1 MEKPDLDKMWE
12 TFIKLSWDD
21 ILYGRHIDI
30 IRKKVQPLIS
40 NLKNEGLIR
49 WYSFLI
55 HDRRSGVPTTE
66 DDNNPYFHLRFESEE
81 VNPKDF
87 LPNYCVL
94 TRKIERA
101 CLENIF
107 MGGGVKFDVSLLKNE
122 SIEDVWR
129 IIGEQSEW
137 LLFILSIF
145 KDDVNIP
152 LSYVGQFLHYFS
164 NMTQLRI
171 M

>member
-12 TFIKLSWDD
+12 TFIKLTWDD
-21 ILYGRHIDI
+21 ILNGKHIDV
-30 IRKKVQPLIS
+30 IRKKVQPVIFG
-40 NLKNEGLIR
+40 LKNEGLIR

-81 VNPKDF
+81 DNPKDF

-94 TRKIERA
+94 TRKIDME
-101 CLENIF
+101 C
-107 MGGGVKFDVSLLKNE
+107 VKDISIGKGILFDKSLLKDE
-122 SIEDVWR
+122 GIEEVWR

-137 LLFILSIF
+137 LLSMLGIF
-145 KDDVNIP
+145 KDDINIP
-152 LSYVGQFLHYFS
+152 LPYVGQFLHYFS
-164 NMTQLRI
+164 DMTQLRI